1 MELDTVQVAIV
12 AFSVAGL
19 ALYLA
24 LEGARKRR
32 LLDDTP
38 TSKALGVFV
47 GEVELVGQC
56 TRQEPL
62 RSYLADKPCVQY
74 NWMIVEHWERITVEF
89 TEKGIPYPSTQ
100 TGSSLVASGGSLVGF
115 YLQDET
121 GFVWIEPAGAEL
133 SSRVILNRD
142 IHGSDPMYFD
152 KGPAEEVLGSTG
164 RRTFTE
170 HALPIGTTLFIR
182 GRASERPDIVA
193 AQIKYEAAAE
203 LFIITDKTESAVVAN
218 MACASFCW
226 NVFGTAATCFAFLVL
241 FAGWSLVAP
250 AVGAFLDISDKGLGP
265 FSTAMAQ
272 LGGATPASLLLGV
285 VVYQLGRGL
294 FWSWMV
300 FNSIIRLRNRVAQA
314 YSLIDIQLKRRADL
328 IPRLVASV
336 QGFHE
341 HEAAVQALVAAARAQ
356 AGTGPLKAL
365 APGLLAISEN
375 YPELRAEAVF
385 ASLSKLLIETEDR
398 IALARGYHNN
408 IATFYNTRI
417 QVVPDRVLA
426 DFVKMKPEA
435 LFEAEGFAYHPAAV
449 AF

>member
-1 MELDTVQVAIV
+1 MELDTVAIV

-24 LEGARKRR
+24 LEGDRKRR

-89 TEKGIPYPSTQ
+89 TEKGIPYPSSV

-142 IHGSDPMYFD
+142 IDISDPMYFD
-152 KGPAEEVLGSTG
+152 KGPAEKVLGSTG

-170 HALPIGTTLFIR
+170 HALPIGTTLFIH
-182 GRASERPDIVA
+182 GRASERPNIVA
-193 AQIKYEAAAE
+193 AQIKYESPAE

-218 MACASFCW
+218 MSCASFCW
-226 NVFGTAATCFAFLVL
+226 NVFGTAATFFAFVVL

-250 AVGAFLDISDKGLGP
+250 AVEAFLHILDEGRP
-265 FSTAMAQ
+265 FSIAMAQ
-272 LGGATPASLLLGV
+272 LGWATPASLLLGV

-294 FWSWMV
+294 LWSWMV
-300 FNSIIRLRNRVAQA
+300 FNSIIGLRNRVAQA
-314 YSLIDIQLKRRADL
+314 YSLIDVQLKRRADL

-336 QGFHE
+336 QGFRE
-341 HEAAVQALVAAARAQ
+341 HEAAVQALVATARAQ

-375 YPELRAEAVF
+375 YPELRAEATF

-398 IALARGYHNN
+398 IALARGYHNS

-417 QVVPDRVLA
+417 QVVPDRLLA

-435 LFEAEGFAYHPAAV
+435 LFEAEGFGYHPATV